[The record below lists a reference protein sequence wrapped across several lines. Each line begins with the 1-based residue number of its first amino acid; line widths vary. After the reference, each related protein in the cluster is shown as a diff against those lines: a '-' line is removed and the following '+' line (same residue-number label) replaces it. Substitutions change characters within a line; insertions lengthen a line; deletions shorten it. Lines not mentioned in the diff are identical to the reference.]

1 MRKGFTLIELLV
13 VVLIIGILA
22 SVAVPQYFSSIEKSR
37 ASEATSN
44 ATAIADAEAR
54 YAMETGAYDTSLN
67 NLDVSINMK
76 YFKAGMSGNVITMT
90 RTGGSSNYTIT
101 LTLPAATQT
110 GARTWGGSGD
120 GTKYYPKSA

>member
-44 ATAIADAEAR
+44 ATAIADAEDR
-54 YAMETGAYDTSLN
+54 YAMETGSYTTTIS
-67 NLDVSINMK
+67 NLDVAINMK
-76 YFKAGMSGNVITMT
+76 YFTPSFTGSNVTMT
-90 RTGGSSNYTIT
+90 RSGGTGYTII
-101 LTLPAATQT
+101 LKLPGAGIT
-110 GARTWGGSGD
+110 GARSWSGTGD
-120 GTKYYPKSA
+120 GTKYIPKS